1 VKKYFDHSTKPTTY
15 CIEHEG
21 DVVFRGTYA
30 DGMLFVKALENGGKI
45 DFLEDY
51 IPAMRKLRKYCQR
64 SLKRERD
71 SRREIIKLKKEIKN
85 TNE

>member
-1 VKKYFDHSTKPTTY
+1 MKKYFDHSTKPTTY
-15 CIEHEG
+15 CIEYEG

-30 DGMLFVKALENGGKI
+30 DGILFVKASENGGKI

-64 SLKRERD
+64 GFKCERELKRQ
-71 SRREIIKLKKEIKN
+71 IIKLKKEIKCAK
-85 TNE
+85 